1 MKLSARTILVFAGY
15 LIVQEVSSAHP
26 GADDHDHDD
35 ERLSSHSAL
44 PPKMRNLAGD
54 DGTATIT
61 MTTKKKDGTKKN
73 SNKGLVLAKGGGFGK
88 INISTIASAQA
99 AGMSILQALPESSGM
114 ETFVPKNSNAKHM
127 RYGQQIHG
135 MDVEG
140 ASLYVH
146 VDKFGT
152 VVGVNGEMVNGTS
165 VPSEP
170 TIDASTAILAALK
183 ESRVPAEVHG
193 NCSPPTLTVVRGLA
207 DGEAHLAWTCTV
219 RYDTVGED
227 GYLKPFNDQI
237 FARATGVSPGLIQIH
252 PKIYGARSI
261 ETRNCKQTTSTCP
274 IASTSP
280 NKIVL
285 PSDLPIEAAHNY
297 AIDTYDYYWQKHGRD
312 SIDNNGM
319 KLISRVHYDKKYN
332 NAFWDGS
339 QMTYG
344 DGDGNVL
351 GPLSLAADVVA
362 HELTHGVTE
371 RTSGLIYAD
380 EPGKS
385 KKILITLL
393 ILYYF

>member
-1 MKLSARTILVFAGY
+1 MNSLVLLLIAAGY
-15 LIVQEVSSAHP
+15 LLVQASSAENP
-26 GADDHDHDD
+26 AAATGG
-35 ERLSSHSAL
+35 
-44 PPKMRNLAGD
+44 AGD
-54 DGTATIT
+54 HS
-61 MTTKKKDGTKKN
+61 KKKSPSK
-73 SNKGLVLAKGGGFGK
+73 SKGLVLSKGGFGNKK
-88 INISTIASAQA
+88 INVSSITSAQA
-99 AGMSILQALPESSGM
+99 AGAEILHSLPESSGK

-152 VVGVNGEMVNGTS
+152 VVGVNGEIVDETL
-165 VPSEP
+165 VPSIP
-170 TIDASTAILAALK
+170 TIDAGMAIEAALN
-183 ESRVPAEVHG
+183 ESRVPADEHD
-193 NCSPPTLTVVRGLA
+193 NCSPPTLTVVRGLT

-219 RYDTVGED
+219 RYDILGED

-237 FARATGVSPGLIQIH
+237 FARATGGNPGLIQIH
-252 PKIYGARSI
+252 PKIYGARSL
-261 ETRNCKQTTSTCP
+261 ETRNCKQTTTTCP

-319 KLISRVHYDKKYN
+319 KLISLVHYDKNYN
-332 NAFWDGS
+332 NAFWDGTK
-339 QMTYG
+339 MMYG
-344 DGDGNVL
+344 DGDGIEF
-351 GPLSLAADVVA
+351 GPLSLAADIVA

-371 RTSGLIYAD
+371 YTSGLIYH
-380 EPGKS
+380 EESGKFLKFMVIS
-385 KKILITLL
+385 FLCC
-393 ILYYF
+393 